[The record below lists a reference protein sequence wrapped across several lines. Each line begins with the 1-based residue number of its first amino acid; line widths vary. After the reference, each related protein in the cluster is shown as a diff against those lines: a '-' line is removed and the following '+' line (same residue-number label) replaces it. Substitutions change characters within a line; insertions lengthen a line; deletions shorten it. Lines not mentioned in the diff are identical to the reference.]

1 MKRSRHKSCWRSG
14 LEENVAKDLDKKKI
28 SYDYEPSYG
37 KIVYSVPATTHTY
50 TPDFYI
56 TTKSGKQTIIETKGI
71 WDYDD
76 RYKHLLIKQQHPH
89 LDVRFVFTR
98 SKSRIRKGSKTT
110 YADICNGLGRGPFK
124 GVNWLY
130 ADKIIPRDW
139 LEE

>member
-1 MKRSRHKSCWRSG
+1 MRRKHKSTWRSG

-37 KIVYSVPATTHTY
+37 KIVYSVPATQHTY

-56 TTKSGKQTIIETKGI
+56 TTKSGKQVIIETKGI
-71 WDYDD
+71 FDYDD
-76 RYKHLLIKQQHPH
+76 RHKHLLIKQQHPH

-124 GVNWLY
+124 GVTWLY
-130 ADKIIPRDW
+130 ADKIIPREW
-139 LEE
+139 LLE